1 MFSPSTGQCSRHSRP
16 SAASASGSVIASRLV
31 SVVPKAAHS
40 RRSIFLQRHVTR
52 MHLLGV
58 QLRRS
63 YIGGQR
69 IAPCQFQV
77 LLDGRL
83 LTFHPQA
90 VTFFL

>member
-1 MFSPSTGQCSRHSRP
+1 MFSPSTGQRIRQHNRIWVGLRHAKGRAQP
-16 SAASASGSVIASRLV
+16 PL
-31 SVVPKAAHS
+31 H
-40 RRSIFLQRHVTR
+40 FLQRHVTR

>member
-1 MFSPSTGQCSRHSRP
+1 
-16 SAASASGSVIASRLV
+16 
-31 SVVPKAAHS
+31 
-40 RRSIFLQRHVTR
+40 

-69 IAPCQFQV
+69 IAPCQFQA
-77 LLDGRL
+77 LLDGRR
-83 LTFHPQA
+83 LTSHPQA